1 MLRGMAESTPPPP
14 NFTLLL
20 SLWANEGVH
29 WRVRL
34 IGPDAQVHE
43 FDSPFE
49 LARFLAQTP
58 RPLRDDRPGGL
69 R

>member
-1 MLRGMAESTPPPP
+1 MAEPTLPPP
-14 NFTLLL
+14 NCVLLL
-20 SLWANEGVH
+20 SLWARDGVH

-34 IGPDAQVHE
+34 VGPDARVHE

-58 RPLRDDRPGGL
+58 RPLRDDLPGGL